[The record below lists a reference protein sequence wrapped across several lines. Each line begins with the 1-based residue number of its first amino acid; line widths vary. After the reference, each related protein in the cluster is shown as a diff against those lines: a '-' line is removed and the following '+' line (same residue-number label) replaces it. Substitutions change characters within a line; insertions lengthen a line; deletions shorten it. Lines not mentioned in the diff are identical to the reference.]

1 MDTREDSLIFS
12 KSLALIEKTRKR
24 VRQIDSANF
33 PTASS
38 TEAVELLL
46 SSLDSLGNKAF
57 WSAMSP
63 EALYNTLISIQEL
76 VVEVEASTSDHIS
89 WPLVSYCDHI
99 WKALFPKDD
108 VRIFYSL
115 TSDHNYTIYPFTN
128 RLANVA
134 GTPSRVPSGTMLGS
148 TL

>member
-12 KSLALIEKTRKR
+12 KSLALIEKTRRR

-38 TEAVELLL
+38 AEAVELLL
-46 SSLDSLGNKAF
+46 GALDSLGNKAF
-57 WSAMSP
+57 WPAMSP

-89 WPLVSYCDHI
+89 WPLVSY
-99 WKALFPKDD
+99 
-108 VRIFYSL
+108 
-115 TSDHNYTIYPFTN
+115 
-128 RLANVA
+128 
-134 GTPSRVPSGTMLGS
+134 
-148 TL
+148 